1 MSEEVPRFSP
11 DPVKDRARRAL
22 LTKLSAN
29 TTNPAAAELAR
40 ELLAGNVTP
49 RRVLSSNLYA
59 DVLGGSTSGFA
70 EWYGNLSESEKD
82 SHVEAGRNALTRLA
96 SENKPVPPRR
106 TSEDVADDED
116 FSEQD
121 WLDG

>member
-1 MSEEVPRFSP
+1 MSQEFSP
-11 DPVKDRARRAL
+11 DPVKNRARHTL
-22 LTKLSAN
+22 LTKLAAN

-49 RRVLSSNLYA
+49 RGVLSSTSYA
-59 DVLGGSTSGFA
+59 DLLAGSTSGFT

-82 SHVEAGRNALTRLA
+82 AQAEAGRNALSQLA
-96 SENKPVPPRR
+96 SDDKPAPSRR
-106 TSEDVADDED
+106 RRQDSVDDED
-116 FSEQD
+116 FSEVD